1 MEPKAPHDAADSLT
15 PMTLLEQKIFSGKT
29 VVTAELTP
37 PKGTDLT
44 ELLAKADALRPY
56 VDAINLTE
64 SARAR
69 LTVDPRAVA
78 RLLLDRGIEPIVQ
91 VTARDRNRIAIQAD
105 LLGAAVLGVGNLVFM
120 RGDSPAGG
128 DHPQAK
134 AVFDLA
140 ATEMLQA
147 ARGLMEGH
155 DMAGNE
161 LRGTPRFFLGAVAN
175 PGAPDLR
182 AEVDNARRKID
193 AGARF
198 LQTQAVYEAHTLQ
211 RFLDALKP
219 DGVAVL
225 AGIIP
230 LKSATMARWLNQS
243 VPGIRVPD
251 ELLETLE
258 RVAGSDREVP
268 TGLEIAARTIRQVSP
283 LCAGVHLMALGWE
296 KHIPAILDAA
306 FQG

>member
-1 MEPKAPHDAADSLT
+1 MSI
-15 PMTLLEQKIFSGKT
+15 LEQKISCGKT

-37 PKGTDLT
+37 PKGTNLT
-44 ELLAKADALRPY
+44 ELLSKAETLRPY
-56 VDAINLTE
+56 VDAFNLTE

-69 LTVDPRAVA
+69 LAVDPRAVA
-78 RLLLDRGIEPIVQ
+78 RLLLDGGIEPIVQ

-105 LLGAAVLGVGNLVFM
+105 LLGAAVLGVENLVFM
-120 RGDSPAGG
+120 RGDSPTVG

-134 AVFDLA
+134 AVFDLTA
-140 ATEMLQA
+140 AEMLQA

-155 DMAGNE
+155 DMSGNE
-161 LRGTPRFFLGAVAN
+161 LRGTPHFFLGAVAN
-175 PGAPDLR
+175 PGAADLN
-182 AEVDNARRKID
+182 AEVDNTRRKID

-198 LQTQAVYEAHTLQ
+198 LQTQAVYEAHVLA

-243 VPGIRVPD
+243 VPGIHVPHA
-251 ELLETLE
+251 LLETLE
-258 RVAGSDREVP
+258 RVAGSDREIP
-268 TGLEIAARTIRQVSP
+268 TGIEIATQTIRQVRP
-283 LCAGVHLMALGWE
+283 LCAGVHVMGLGWE
-296 KHIPAILDAA
+296 KHIPAILDPADQA
-306 FQG
+306 

>member
-1 MEPKAPHDAADSLT
+1 MSS
-15 PMTLLEQKIFSGKT
+15 LEQKISSGKT
-29 VVTAELTP
+29 VVTTELTP
-37 PKGTDLT
+37 PKGTNLT
-44 ELLAKADALRPY
+44 ELMAKAEALRPY

-69 LTVDPRAVA
+69 LAADPRAVA

-105 LLGAAVLGVGNLVFM
+105 LLGAAVLGVANLVFM
-120 RGDSPAGG
+120 RGDSPTSG

-134 AVFDLA
+134 AVFDLTA
-140 ATEMLQA
+140 AEMLQA

-161 LRGTPRFFLGAVAN
+161 LRGTPHFFLGAVAN
-175 PGAPDLR
+175 PGAPDLA
-182 AEVDNARRKID
+182 AEVDNTRRKID

-198 LQTQAVYEAHTLQ
+198 LQTQAVYEVHVLQ

-243 VPGIRVPD
+243 VPGVHVPQ
-251 ELLETLE
+251 ELVETLD
-258 RVAGSDREVP
+258 RVAGSEREVP
-268 TGLEIAARTIRQVSP
+268 TGIEIAARTIREVRP
-283 LCAGVHLMALGWE
+283 LCAGVHVMGLGWE
-296 KHIPAILDAA
+296 RHIPAILEAA
-306 FQG
+306 AQA

>member
-1 MEPKAPHDAADSLT
+1 
-15 PMTLLEQKIFSGKT
+15 MTRLEQKIFSGKP

-69 LTVDPRAVA
+69 LAVDPRAVA
-78 RLLLDRGIEPIVQ
+78 RLLLDRAIEPIVQ

-120 RGDSPAGG
+120 RGDSPTGG

-134 AVFDLA
+134 AVFDLT

-147 ARGLMEGH
+147 ARGLMEGR
-155 DMAGNE
+155 DMAGNA
-161 LRGTPRFFLGAVAN
+161 LRGAPRFFLGAVAN

-182 AEVDNARRKID
+182 AEVDNTRRKID
-193 AGARF
+193 SGARF
-198 LQTQAVYEAHTLQ
+198 LQTQAVYEAHVLE
-211 RFLDALKP
+211 RFMDALKP

-243 VPGIRVPD
+243 VPGIHVPD
-251 ELLETLE
+251 ELVETLE
-258 RVAGSDREVP
+258 RVAGSDRELP
-268 TGLEIAARTIRQVSP
+268 TGIEIAARTVRQVSP
-283 LCAGVHLMALGWE
+283 LCAGVHMMALGWE

>member
-1 MEPKAPHDAADSLT
+1 MHT
-15 PMTLLEQKIFSGKT
+15 PTTLLEQKISSGKT

-37 PKGTDLT
+37 PKGTNLT
-44 ELLAKADALRPY
+44 ELLAKAEALRPY
-56 VDAINLTE
+56 ADAINLTE

-69 LTVDPRAVA
+69 LAVDPRAVA

-120 RGDSPAGG
+120 RGDSPTGG

-134 AVFDLA
+134 AVFDLT

-147 ARGLMEGH
+147 AHGLMEGH
-155 DMAGNE
+155 DMAGNP
-161 LRGTPRFFLGAVAN
+161 LRGSPRFFLGAVAN
-175 PGAPDLR
+175 PGAPDLS

-198 LQTQAVYEAHTLQ
+198 LQTQAVYEPHVLQ
-211 RFLDALKP
+211 RFLDALEP

-230 LKSATMARWLNQS
+230 LKSAKMAHWLNTS
-243 VPGIRVPD
+243 VPGIHVPD
-251 ELLETLE
+251 ALLETLA
-258 RVAGSDREVP
+258 RVAGSDREVS
-268 TGLEIAARTIRQVSP
+268 TGIEIAAQTIRQVRP
-283 LCAGVHLMALGWE
+283 LCAGVHVMGLGWE
-296 KHIPAILDAA
+296 QHIPAILDAA
-306 FQG
+306 LQA

>member
-1 MEPKAPHDAADSLT
+1 
-15 PMTLLEQKIFSGKT
+15 MTRLEHKISSGKP

-44 ELLAKADALRPY
+44 DLLAKAEALRPY

-69 LTVDPRAVA
+69 LTVDPRAIA
-78 RLLLDRGIEPIVQ
+78 RLFLDRAIEPIVQ

-120 RGDSPAGG
+120 RGDSPANG

-134 AVFDLA
+134 AVFDLT

-155 DMAGNE
+155 DMAGNA
-161 LRGTPRFFLGAVAN
+161 LRGAPRFFLGAVAN

-182 AEVDNARRKID
+182 AEVENTRRKIE

-198 LQTQAVYEAHTLQ
+198 LQTQAVYEAHALE

-219 DGVAVL
+219 DGIAVL

-243 VPGIRVPD
+243 VPGIHVPD

-258 RVAGSDREVP
+258 HVSGSDRELP
-268 TGLEIAARTIRQVSP
+268 TGIEIAARTIRQVSP
-283 LCAGVHLMALGWE
+283 LCAGVHIMALGWE
-296 KHIPAILDAA
+296 KHVPAILDAA
-306 FQG
+306 FKA